1 VLRHIVGKLAA
12 GQGLLLQASI
22 HARSVERKRVCRGKH
37 AYVRQNGR
45 IVFRVAIAV
54 GGNVHYKR
62 DVEARS
68 AVYHGFC
75 VLCHTAVEHGI
86 CVIVLEAYGVE
97 VASAEASAAA
107 HAISRVYR
115 HLFLFGIENKPAVCT
130 LTQAEAATAA
140 FCFFNKGFSAAVLF
154 RFACAGAATHA
165 DILYS
170 AAEACHLVALEVCKA
185 YEYVGIHNSPAY
197 FRVFYVFAA
206 CNGNFYIV
214 RTLKTVAYDDG
225 ATDGK
230 GSKTVFPSAF
240 EVLQRIFSAAGVH
253 GVAVCEEWL
262 AAKLLYNVDNCARV
276 VGSQVAYIAKL
287 AEMELDGN
295 ELAFQVEV
303 GYPCCFHK
311 SFKLC
316 GQALAELCAK
326 ISKIYFCFFHNYSPF
341 KMFYASASAAVIS
354 LLVILPYKA
363 KYYNIKKENSRK
375 KAFSA
380 EKAFSVRFNRGA

>member
-1 VLRHIVGKLAA
+1 VVVVVAEIVLRHIVGKLAA

-214 RTLKTVAYDDG
+214 RTLKTVAYDYG

-240 EVLQRIFSAAGVH
+240 EVLKSIFSASRVH
-253 GVAVCEEWL
+253 CITVCEEGL
-262 AAKLLYNVDNCARV
+262 AAKLLDYVHKSARI
-276 VGSQVAYIAKL
+276 VGAKITDIAKL
-287 AEMELDGN
+287 TEMKLDRN
-295 ELAFQVEV
+295 EFSLEIKVCYTCRFYES
-303 GYPCCFHK
+303 FHFCGQ
-311 SFKLC
+311 SLSKLC
-316 GQALAELCAK
+316 TK
-326 ISKIYFCFFHNYSPF
+326 IRKIYFCFFHCFFSDQNNISVSHRNTSVFLSHRCELNILIISYFDQLF
-341 KMFYASASAAVIS
+341 KH
-354 LLVILPYKA
+354 
-363 KYYNIKKENSRK
+363 
-375 KAFSA
+375 
-380 EKAFSVRFNRGA
+380 FNWEL